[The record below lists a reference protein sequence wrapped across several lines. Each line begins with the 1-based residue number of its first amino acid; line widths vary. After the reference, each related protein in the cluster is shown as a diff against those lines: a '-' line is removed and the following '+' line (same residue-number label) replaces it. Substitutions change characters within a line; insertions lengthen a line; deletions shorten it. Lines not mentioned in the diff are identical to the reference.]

1 MLKNLGK
8 QVCSNCGSDQVQMVV
23 WYRPNTKEVVDEY
36 GDPEDEGN
44 CWCDVCEEH
53 YELISEED
61 FKDLNKTQ

>member
-36 GDPEDEGN
+36 GDGYDVQN

-53 YELISEED
+53 YELILEED
-61 FKDLNKTQ
+61 YKAENNEE